1 MFQYSDDFDL
11 IRSQYAMIELAFH
24 CLMFAETV
32 RYEFKRDYY
41 EILSQILMR
50 DELKLTNVAL
60 ITETEEF
67 NVRESNKT
75 IKKKP
80 N

>member
-1 MFQYSDDFDL
+1 
-11 IRSQYAMIELAFH
+11 MIELAFH
-24 CLMFAETV
+24 CLMFAESV

-60 ITETEEF
+60 QDEIDNSINLTM
-67 NVRESNKT
+67 
-75 IKKKP
+75 KKK
-80 N
+80 NNNNTS